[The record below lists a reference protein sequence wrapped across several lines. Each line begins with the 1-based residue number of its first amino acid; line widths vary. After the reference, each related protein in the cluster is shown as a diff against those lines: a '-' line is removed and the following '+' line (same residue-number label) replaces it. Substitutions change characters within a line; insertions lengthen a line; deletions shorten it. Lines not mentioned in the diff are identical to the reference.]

1 MTNTKQDTP
10 EPTIVYSPAF
20 RSDAGAV
27 ESVTALIK
35 EIRNDKWRIWE
46 AFKRNFRSNY
56 AETVLGVGWSL
67 ILPLVPIGVYVL
79 LASMRVVTRAEDIP
93 FVLYICIGVTVYGMA
108 TGPIQDT
115 IGAIRG
121 EGALLSKTNVG
132 VITVVLSRFGQLVWD
147 TLVRLVAIVAIMVW
161 IGVTPS
167 WGALLTPIAVI
178 PLFVLALSL
187 GLICGILNTVAKD
200 IANIVGIIIRY
211 GFFFSSVIFPMP
223 TEGTLAKILLFN
235 PFNTY
240 VIEVRNLLVKG
251 RIENL
256 ELFLITSAVSLAIFL
271 IAAIALRRSEAR
283 LRSAL
288 A

>member
-1 MTNTKQDTP
+1 M
-10 EPTIVYSPAF
+10 
-20 RSDAGAV
+20 
-27 ESVTALIK
+27 ALAK

-56 AETVLGVGWSL
+56 AETVLGIGWSL

-147 TLVRLVAIVAIMVW
+147 TLVRLVAIIAIMAW

-167 WGALLTPIAVI
+167 WGAVLTLLVVI

-200 IANIVGIIIRY
+200 VANIVGIIIRY

-240 VIEVRNLLVKG
+240 VVEVRNLLVKG

-256 ELFLITSAVSLAIFL
+256 ELFLITSVVSFAIFL
-271 IAAIALRRSEAR
+271 FAAIALRRSEAR